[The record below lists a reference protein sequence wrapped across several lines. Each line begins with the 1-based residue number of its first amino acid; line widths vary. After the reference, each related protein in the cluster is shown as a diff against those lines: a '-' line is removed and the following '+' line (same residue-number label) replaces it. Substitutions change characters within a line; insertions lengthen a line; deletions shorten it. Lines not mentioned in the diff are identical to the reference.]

1 MSESLIPRQLLK
13 ALMKSR
19 ASKMERPGESTTHTV
34 GMTQVVVPE
43 GHIDLYLSC
52 VLIER
57 IEDQPQQGS
66 KPNLPN

>member
-1 MSESLIPRQLLK
+1 MSENLIPRQLLN

-19 ASKMERPGESTTHTV
+19 TSKMERPGESTTHAV
-34 GMTQVVVPE
+34 GMTQVALPE
-43 GHIDLYLSC
+43 GHSDLYLSC

-57 IEDQPQQGS
+57 IEDQRQQSS